1 MDLKYLGCFLRLMEI
16 SLNLN
21 IHVVMRISF
30 RYSQCNFNISS
41 LCSRRLNI
49 HVVMRIS
56 FRYSQ
61 CNFNISSLCS
71 RSLAQ
76 TPWTWFQ
83 EIFPVWLE
91 YVSIQERSLSCAFL
105 CYSLGYRFW
114 LCRFWLAT
122 NFCSARR
129 SCWNSEQP
137 WISTLVAFC
146 TVHYYV

>member
-1 MDLKYLGCFLRLMEI
+1 MHSSINLYWSFLVGFVLDLKYLGCFLRLMEI

-41 LCSRRLNI
+41 LCSR
-49 HVVMRIS
+49 
-56 FRYSQ
+56 
-61 CNFNISSLCS
+61 
-71 RSLAQ
+71 SLAQ
-76 TPWTWFQ
+76 TPWSWFQ

-105 CYSLGYRFW
+105 CYSLVYRFW

>member
-1 MDLKYLGCFLRLMEI
+1 MEI
-16 SLNLN
+16 S
-21 IHVVMRISF
+21 
-30 RYSQCNFNISS
+30 FN
-41 LCSRRLNI
+41 LNI

-76 TPWTWFQ
+76 TPWSWFQ

-105 CYSLGYRFW
+105 CCSLGYLSDFVDSDLQPTFAQRGAVAETLNNCEYQHW
-114 LCRFWLAT
+114 LLFARCT
-122 NFCSARR
+122 TMCSK
-129 SCWNSEQP
+129 
-137 WISTLVAFC
+137 
-146 TVHYYV
+146 

>member
-1 MDLKYLGCFLRLMEI
+1 MHSSINLYWSFLVGFVLDLKYLGCFLRLMEI

-30 RYSQCNFNISS
+30 RYSQCD
-41 LCSRRLNI
+41 
-49 HVVMRIS
+49 
-56 FRYSQ
+56 
-61 CNFNISSLCS
+61 FNISSLCS

-76 TPWTWFQ
+76 TPWSWFQ

-137 WISTLVAFC
+137 WLLFAGCFLHGALLCVVSKQALKG
-146 TVHYYV
+146 